1 MFGSNYYFS
10 TIRKYVTL
18 FGTLFDDINITRTN
32 SAGKTTQIIKVP
44 ITYGPKDKMLARVT
58 EDPNIDRQTA
68 IQLPVMSF
76 EMTDFSYDGSRK
88 LESVGRSVVQNPNNN
103 GQLYYQYNPVPY
115 DIGFSL
121 YVYVKNAEDGS
132 KIVEQILPY
141 FTPDWT
147 VKAELIPQMN
157 QYVNI
162 PVILDKV
169 SIEDVYE
176 GNFKDRRALV
186 WVLNFTLKGYIYG
199 PVKNSTVIKFANTE
213 FYIPN
218 VADGQLSTAV
228 GNTPHASV
236 LVQNVPGLT
245 ANGQPTSNSAQSI
258 PVSSITANSNYGFVT
273 TITEVNT

>member
-115 DIGFSL
+115 DIGFTL

-186 WVLNFTLKGYIYG
+186 WVFFINPCTF
-199 PVKNSTVIKFANTE
+199 STRCALSESEIGVNEIFSKDDSKKFN
-213 FYIPN
+213 
-218 VADGQLSTAV
+218 
-228 GNTPHASV
+228 
-236 LVQNVPGLT
+236 
-245 ANGQPTSNSAQSI
+245 
-258 PVSSITANSNYGFVT
+258 
-273 TITEVNT
+273 